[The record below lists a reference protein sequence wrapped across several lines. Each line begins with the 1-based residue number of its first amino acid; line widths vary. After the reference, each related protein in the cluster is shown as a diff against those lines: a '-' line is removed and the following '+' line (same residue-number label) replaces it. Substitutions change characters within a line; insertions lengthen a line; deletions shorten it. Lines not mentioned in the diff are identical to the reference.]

1 MNILILGKNGQLGHE
16 LDLCLSN
23 DTRFTVLSVARD
35 QVDVTD
41 QASIEQCLTTFRPD
55 IIFNATAYTAVDKA
69 ESEPDTAMAINA
81 DSLTSLVN
89 AADKLSEQNDTA
101 KPWIVHFSTDYVF
114 DGESKIPY
122 TETDVTSPMGVYG
135 KTKHQGEVNLLAH
148 YDNAIIF
155 RISWV
160 YSYRANNFVKTMLR
174 LGAEKETINVV
185 DDQFGCPNYAP
196 DLATAM
202 IKVVDKIANK
212 ESTSGVYHL
221 TSTESTSWYAFA
233 KAIMHSENLPCV
245 VNPIPSSEY
254 PTPAKRPQYSVMS
267 ANKLAND
274 FGITVAAWPDALA
287 RCLDSIKRG

>member
-16 LDLCLSN
+16 LDLSLSK
-23 DTRFTVLSVARD
+23 DPRFTVLSVARD
-35 QVDVTD
+35 QVDITD
-41 QASIEQCLTTFRPD
+41 QASIEQCLVTFRPD

-69 ESEPDTAMAINA
+69 ESEPELAMAINA
-81 DSLTSLVN
+81 DSLTALVN
-89 AADKLSEQNDTA
+89 AADKLSEQNSAT
-101 KPWIVHFSTDYVF
+101 KPWIIHFSTDYVF
-114 DGESKIPY
+114 DGESASPY
-122 TETDVTSPMGVYG
+122 VETDITSPMGVYG

-174 LGAEKETINVV
+174 LGAEKDTLSVV

-196 DLATAM
+196 DLANAM

-221 TSTESTSWYAFA
+221 TSTESTSWYQFA
-233 KAIMHSENLPCV
+233 KAIMRSANLPCEV
-245 VNPIPSSEY
+245 KPIASAQY
-254 PTPAKRPQYSVMS
+254 PTPAKRPKFSVMS

-274 FGITVAAWPDALA
+274 FGITLAAWPDALA
-287 RCLDSIKRG
+287 RCLASIKRG